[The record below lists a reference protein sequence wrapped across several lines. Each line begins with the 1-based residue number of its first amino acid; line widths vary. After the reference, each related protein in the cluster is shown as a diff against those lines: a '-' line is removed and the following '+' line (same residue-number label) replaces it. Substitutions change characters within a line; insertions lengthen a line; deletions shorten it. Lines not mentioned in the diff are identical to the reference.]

1 MIILTNNKH
10 INMKKAFRSAAFIAL
25 MSVIVS
31 SCNNQAP
38 KVDEKP
44 TTASTANS
52 SMKIAYIEVDSIM
65 SQYKFCKEYTLIL
78 EKKSQN
84 IQNTI
89 NAKGRSLQNAVAKF
103 QQDIQNNKYT
113 QQQAEAVQA
122 GLQKQ
127 DADLRELQQRLGT
140 EFQAETDKFNK
151 ALRDSIQHY
160 LAVYNK
166 DKKYSLILSKA
177 GDNILYADKAYD
189 ITNEVISGL
198 NKAYKSAPAKK
209 K

>member
-1 MIILTNNKH
+1 
-10 INMKKAFRSAAFIAL
+10 MKKTICSFAL
-25 MSVIVS
+25 LSLMGVLVS
-31 SCNNQAP
+31 SCNKQAP

-44 TTASTANS
+44 VEVSKADAG
-52 SMKIAYIEVDSIM
+52 MKIAYIEVDSIM
-65 SQYKFCKEYTLIL
+65 SQYKFCKEYSLIL

-89 NAKGRSLQNAVAKF
+89 NSKGRSLQSAVAKF

-127 DADLRELQQRLGT
+127 DADLRELQQRLGS
-140 EFQAETDKFNK
+140 EFQTETEKFNK

-189 ITNEVISGL
+189 ITNEVIAGL
-198 NKAYKSAPAKK
+198 NKAYKPVSSKK

>member
-1 MIILTNNKH
+1 
-10 INMKKAFRSAAFIAL
+10 MKKLILSATFVAF
-25 MSVIVS
+25 MSIVMT
-31 SCNNQAP
+31 SCNKQAP
-38 KVDEKP
+38 QVEDKS
-44 TTASTANS
+44 STATANNS
-52 SMKIAYIEVDSIM
+52 SFKIAYIEVDSIM
-65 SQYKFCKEYTLIL
+65 SQYKFCKDYTLIL

-89 NAKGRSLQNAVAKF
+89 NAKGRSLQTAAAKF
-103 QQDIQNNKYT
+103 QQDIQSNKYT

-127 DADLRELQQRLGT
+127 DADLRALQQRLGN

-166 DKKYSLILSKA
+166 DKKFSLILSKA

-189 ITNEVISGL
+189 VTNEVIAGL
-198 NKAYKSAPAKK
+198 NKAYKPAPAKK
-209 K
+209 

>member
-1 MIILTNNKH
+1 MG
-10 INMKKAFRSAAFIAL
+10 MKKIIRSAAVVAL
-25 MSVIVS
+25 MSLVVA
-31 SCNNQAP
+31 SCNKQAP
-38 KVDEKP
+38 KVEEKS
-44 TTASTANS
+44 ASTNTANAG
-52 SMKIAYIEVDSIM
+52 MKIAYIEVDSIM
-65 SQYKFCKEYTLIL
+65 SQYKFCKEYSLIL

-84 IQNTI
+84 IQNTV
-89 NAKGRSLQNAVAKF
+89 NAKGRSLQAAAAKF

-127 DADLRELQQRLGT
+127 NADLQALQQRLGA
-140 EFQAETDKFNK
+140 EFQAETEKFNK

-166 DKKYSLILSKA
+166 DKKFSLILSKA
-177 GDNILYADKAYD
+177 GDNILYADKTYD
-189 ITNEVISGL
+189 ITNEVIAGL
-198 NKAYKSAPAKK
+198 NKAYKPVAKK

>member
-1 MIILTNNKH
+1 
-10 INMKKAFRSAAFIAL
+10 MKKVIRSVAAMAFVAL
-25 MSVIVS
+25 AIT
-31 SCNNQAP
+31 SCNKQAP

-44 TTASTANS
+44 ASSTSASTE
-52 SMKIAYIEVDSIM
+52 MKIAYIEVDSIM
-65 SQYKFCKEYTLIL
+65 TQYKFCKEYTLIL

-89 NAKGRSLQNAVAKF
+89 NSKGRSLQNAVAKF

-198 NKAYKSAPAKK
+198 NKAYKPAPAKK

>member
-1 MIILTNNKH
+1 MG
-10 INMKKAFRSAAFIAL
+10 MKKLIRSAAVVAL
-25 MSVIVS
+25 MSLVVA
-31 SCNNQAP
+31 SCNKQAP
-38 KVDEKP
+38 KVEEKS
-44 TTASTANS
+44 ASTNTANAG
-52 SMKIAYIEVDSIM
+52 MKIAYIEVDSIM
-65 SQYKFCKEYTLIL
+65 SQYKFCKEYSLIL

-84 IQNTI
+84 IQNTV
-89 NAKGRSLQNAVAKF
+89 NAKGRSLQAAAAKF

-127 DADLRELQQRLGT
+127 NADLQALQQRLGA
-140 EFQAETDKFNK
+140 EFQTETEKFNK

-166 DKKYSLILSKA
+166 DKKFSLILSKA
-177 GDNILYADKAYD
+177 GDNILYADKTYD
-189 ITNEVISGL
+189 ITNEVIAGL
-198 NKAYKSAPAKK
+198 NKAYKPVAKK

>member
-1 MIILTNNKH
+1 
-10 INMKKAFRSAAFIAL
+10 MKKTISSVAMVAL
-25 MSVIVS
+25 MSLFVT
-31 SCNNQAP
+31 SCNKQAP

-44 TTASTANS
+44 AAATTADT

-65 SQYKFCKEYTLIL
+65 SQYKFCKDYTLIL
-78 EKKSQN
+78 DKKSQN

-89 NAKGRSLQNAVAKF
+89 NSKGRSLQNAVAKF

-127 DADLRELQQRLGT
+127 DADLRELQQRLGN
-140 EFQAETDKFNK
+140 EFQAETEKFNK

-189 ITNEVISGL
+189 ITNEVIAGL
-198 NKAYKSAPAKK
+198 NKAYKPAAPAKK

>member
-1 MIILTNNKH
+1 
-10 INMKKAFRSAAFIAL
+10 MKKVICSAAVVAL
-25 MSVIVS
+25 MSLGAA
-31 SCNNQAP
+31 SCNKQAP

-44 TTASTANS
+44 AAAASAGTD
-52 SMKIAYIEVDSIM
+52 MKIAFIEVDSIM
-65 SQYKFCKEYTLIL
+65 SQYKFCKEYSAIL
-78 EKKSQN
+78 EKKGQN

-89 NAKGRSLQNAVAKF
+89 SSKGRSLQNAVAKF

-127 DADLRELQQRLGT
+127 DADLRELQQRLGA

-160 LAVYNK
+160 LAIYNK

-198 NKAYKSAPAKK
+198 NKAYKPAKTEK
-209 K
+209 KK